1 MGNTCKHFG
10 IYLGKKI
17 GKIGLR
23 YRFFYGIYSAMAM
36 GYIWQNYGIYWYIGY
51 ILQKLRDVLGK
62 IMGYTLQKLCDILV

>member
-10 IYLGKKI
+10 IYSEKNRKNSAKTI
-17 GKIGLR
+17 GSFMG
-23 YRFFYGIYSAMAM
+23 YSAMAM

-62 IMGYTLQKLCDILV
+62 IMGYTLQKLCDIWV